1 MAISASF
8 CNPGTS
14 RQSAP
19 AVRAFPTS
27 ARTDWVVEGSGS
39 SSPVPAIPKILPYV
53 AFGNGTL
60 SVKRDFHLRP
70 QVGRV
75 VSWRDGGAGGAE
87 IRMSER
93 CRRRATSAATPLV
106 GIGLSPA
113 PFAVSRPPRVHASVR
128 GQREAANIMPGPVRS
143 RAPISQAC
151 SNASVRRRGNTRRLG
166 DRAPVGTSDGRRLR
180 ARPKPSA
187 FSPATG
193 GAHAAAPERQAA
205 PSVMGRCQSSAIF
218 TPAPSGAGCRLAR
231 RRRRRRGDFIMSERC
246 RRRATSAATPLVGIG
261 LSPAPFAV
269 SRAPRVRSVVSARL
283 PTSCLVQCGPER
295 PSHKRARTRA
305 FGDEATLGVS
315 GTASRWG
322 LRTAGAFGRGRNLQR
337 FRPRRA
343 GRMRWLPSVRR
354 RLPRP
359 CA

>member
-1 MAISASF
+1 MPNAAGHRNVGDVPGPNVVRHRSRSASAAGRDRP
-8 CNPGTS
+8 CVP
-14 RQSAP
+14 AP
-19 AVRAFPTS
+19 ASTCSAEGRAPRS
-27 ARTDWVVEGSGS
+27 PS
-39 SSPVPAIPKILPYV
+39 SSSASRHEAGHLVPFGLQQALQHPAACERILQMQLVDPAHQGEIGVRGRPV

-75 VSWRDGGAGGAE
+75 VGWRDGGAGGAE
-87 IRMSER
+87 ISL
-93 CRRRATSAATPLV
+93 CR
-106 GIGLSPA
+106 
-113 PFAVSRPPRVHASVR
+113 
-128 GQREAANIMPGPVRS
+128 
-143 RAPISQAC
+143 
-151 SNASVRRRGNTRRLG
+151 
-166 DRAPVGTSDGRRLR
+166 SD
-180 ARPKPSA
+180 A
-187 FSPATG
+187 
-193 GAHAAAPERQAA
+193 
-205 PSVMGRCQSSAIF
+205 
-218 TPAPSGAGCRLAR
+218 GAGPRAR
-231 RRRRRRGDFIMSERC
+231 RRRWSELGLALRLLP
-246 RRRATSAATPLVGIG
+246 SLVRPGFM
-261 LSPAPFAV
+261 L
-269 SRAPRVRSVVSARL
+269 RSVVSARL

-343 GRMRWLPSVRR
+343 GRMRRLPSVRR